1 MNRKTRFGI
10 FMPPWNSPPTQN
22 ITTSLQRNLE
32 TIQWIDAL
40 GYDEAWVGEH
50 HSAGSEIVADPMIFL
65 AHAAAQTRSIRLGT
79 GIVPLP
85 YHNPYHV
92 AERMI
97 LMDHLLRGRFMA
109 GFGPGGLP
117 SDAAMFG
124 LDPRELRP
132 ALDHDLGVLMR
143 LLTST
148 EPVSVKTDRYTLVDA
163 VCQLAPFTDP
173 LFDVCVAATRSEA
186 GPRIAGRHGLGLLST
201 GVISPQEGEPAPPL
215 HWDVYAAEAR
225 AAGHVPDPRR
235 WRLVVNI
242 HVAETRRQA
251 IEDMRYGYDAFCE
264 YTQRT
269 IAMPAITAQ
278 GATFEERIAWMNE
291 GGIGVVGTPDD
302 AVDFLKRLAA
312 RAGDFGCILMLAHD
326 WVNTEASRRHYELFA
341 RHVVPHFQPSRA
353 RLLEAERR
361 AQASHA
367 GDLAKNTAALNAW
380 LPAGQRLDLPS

>member
-1 MNRKTRFGI
+1 MGRTRFGI

-50 HSAGSEIVADPMIFL
+50 HSAGSEIIADPMIFL
-65 AHAAAQTRSIRLGT
+65 AHAAALTRTIRLGT

-117 SDAAMFG
+117 SDATMFG

-132 ALDHDLGVLMR
+132 ALDHDLGVLMK

-148 EPVSVKTDRYTLVDA
+148 EPVSVKTARYTLNEA
-163 VCQLAPFTDP
+163 FCQLAPHSDP
-173 LFDVCVAATRSEA
+173 LFDICVAATRSEA

-201 GVISPQEGEPAPPL
+201 GVISPREGLPAPPL
-215 HWDVYAAEAR
+215 HWDVYAEEAR
-225 AAGHVPDPRR
+225 AHGHVPDPAR
-235 WRLVVNI
+235 WRLVVNV
-242 HVAETRRQA
+242 HVAETREQA
-251 IEDMRYGYDAFCE
+251 IADLRHGFDHFCD
-264 YTQRT
+264 YTQKT

-278 GATFEERIAWMNE
+278 GESFEERIAWMNE
-291 GGIGVVGTPDD
+291 GGIGVIGTPDD
-302 AVDFLKRLAA
+302 AVAFLKRLAA

-326 WVNTEASRRHYELFA
+326 WANREATLRHYELFA
-341 RHVVPHFQPSRA
+341 RHVIPHFQPSYQ
-353 RLLEAERR
+353 RLMMAEAR

-367 GDLAKNTAALNAW
+367 ADLVTNSAAINAW
-380 LPAGQRLDLPS
+380 LPPGEQLPAGA

>member
-1 MNRKTRFGI
+1 MRKTRFGI

-50 HSAGSEIVADPMIFL
+50 HSAGSEIIADPMIFL
-65 AHAAAQTRSIRLGT
+65 AHAAALTRTIKLGT

-117 SDAAMFG
+117 SDATMFG

-132 ALDHDLGVLMR
+132 ALDHDLGVLMK
-143 LLTST
+143 LLTSL
-148 EPVSVKTDRYTLVDA
+148 EPVSVKTDRYTLNEA
-163 VCQLAPFTDP
+163 FCQLAPHSDP
-173 LFDVCVAATRSEA
+173 MFDVCVAATRSEA

-201 GVISPQEGEPAPPL
+201 GVISPKEGMPAPPL
-215 HWDVYAAEAR
+215 HWDVYAQEAL
-225 AAGHVPDPRR
+225 AHGHVPDPAR
-235 WRLVVNI
+235 WRLVVNV
-242 HVAETRRQA
+242 HVAETREQA
-251 IEDMRYGYDAFCE
+251 IADLRHGFDHFCD
-264 YTQRT
+264 YTQKT

-278 GATFEERIAWMNE
+278 GDTFEERIAWMND
-291 GGIGVVGTPDD
+291 GGIGVIGTPDD
-302 AVDFLKRLAA
+302 AIAFLKRLAA

-326 WVNTEASRRHYELFA
+326 WANREATLRHYELFA
-341 RHVVPHFQPSRA
+341 RHVIPHFQPSYQ
-353 RLLEAERR
+353 RLMMAEAR
-361 AQASHA
+361 AQASHSA
-367 GDLAKNTAALNAW
+367 DLVKNSAAINAW
-380 LPAGQRLDLPS
+380 LPPTEQLPAGA

>member
-1 MNRKTRFGI
+1 MRKTRFGI

-32 TIQWIDAL
+32 TIQWIDTL

-50 HSAGSEIVADPMIFL
+50 HSAGSEIIADPMIFL
-65 AHAAAQTRSIRLGT
+65 AHAAALTRTIRLGT

-117 SDAAMFG
+117 SDASMFG

-143 LLTST
+143 LLTT
-148 EPVSVKTDRYTLVDA
+148 TDPVSVKTDRYTLNEA
-163 VCQLAPFTDP
+163 FCQLAPHSDP
-173 LFDVCVAATRSEA
+173 IFDVCVAATRSEA

-201 GVISPQEGEPAPPL
+201 GVISPKEGMPAPPL
-215 HWDVYAAEAR
+215 HWDVYAQEAI
-225 AAGHVPDPRR
+225 AHGHVPDPAR
-235 WRLVVNI
+235 WRLVVNV
-242 HVAETRRQA
+242 HVAETREQA
-251 IEDMRYGYDAFCE
+251 VADLRHGFDHFCD
-264 YTQRT
+264 YTQKT

-278 GATFEERIAWMNE
+278 GDTFEERIAWMND
-291 GGIGVVGTPDD
+291 GGIGVIGTPDD
-302 AVDFLKRLAA
+302 AIAFLKRLAA

-326 WVNTEASRRHYELFA
+326 WANREATLRHYELFA
-341 RHVVPHFQPSRA
+341 RHVIPHFQPSYQ
-353 RLLEAERR
+353 RLMMAEAR
-361 AQASHA
+361 AQASHSA
-367 GDLAKNTAALNAW
+367 DLVKNSAAINAW
-380 LPAGQRLDLPS
+380 LPPSEQFPAGA

>member
-1 MNRKTRFGI
+1 MRKTRFGI

-50 HSAGSEIVADPMIFL
+50 HSAGSEIIADPMIFL
-65 AHAAAQTRSIRLGT
+65 AHAAALTRTIKLGT

-117 SDAAMFG
+117 SDATMFG

-132 ALDHDLGVLMR
+132 ALDHDLGVLMK
-143 LLTST
+143 LLTSL
-148 EPVSVKTDRYTLVDA
+148 EPVSVKTDRYTLNEA
-163 VCQLAPFTDP
+163 FCQLAPHSDP
-173 LFDVCVAATRSEA
+173 MFDVCVAATRSEA

-201 GVISPQEGEPAPPL
+201 GVISPKEGMPAPPL
-215 HWDVYAAEAR
+215 HWDVYAQEAL
-225 AAGHVPDPRR
+225 AHGHVPDPAR
-235 WRLVVNI
+235 WRLVVNV
-242 HVAETRRQA
+242 HVAETREQA
-251 IEDMRYGYDAFCE
+251 IADLRHGFDHFCD
-264 YTQRT
+264 YTQKT

-278 GATFEERIAWMNE
+278 GDTFEGRIAWMND
-291 GGIGVVGTPDD
+291 GGIGVIGTPDD
-302 AVDFLKRLAA
+302 AIAFLKRLAA

-326 WVNTEASRRHYELFA
+326 WANREATLRHYELFA
-341 RHVVPHFQPSRA
+341 RHVIPHFQPSYQ
-353 RLLEAERR
+353 RLMMAEAR
-361 AQASHA
+361 AQASHSA
-367 GDLAKNTAALNAW
+367 DLVKNSAAINAW
-380 LPAGQRLDLPS
+380 LPPTEQLPAGA